1 MNQKLLRPVLTAYGR
16 ALMSQL
22 TGKMLLLSVIPFL
35 LSLLAWGAL
44 LWTGLQPMLDTMHAL
59 FADYGLFSTSGNVLA
74 TFGLGFLK
82 TVIVPLLALLM
93 LLPLMV
99 VTSLLFM
106 GVVAMPAIVRHVSQ
120 RQFPQLD
127 KKQGGSFIGSLVV
140 NLSGFLIFVPLW
152 LFSLPLYAIAPVA
165 IIAQAALWGWLTQRV
180 MSYDALSEHASEE
193 ERTTIIKTHKR
204 QLMLI
209 GIFSGAAGAVP
220 GIVWIG
226 GTIVAVF
233 LFPFLAALS
242 LWLYVVIFIFTGLWF
257 QYYCLQALSEL
268 RAGRARDD
276 IVQVAS

>member
-1 MNQKLLRPVLTAYGR
+1 MNQNLLRPVLTAYGR
-16 ALMSQL
+16 ALLSQL

-35 LSLLAWGAL
+35 LSLLLWGAL

-59 FADYGLFSTSGNVLA
+59 FADYGLFSTSGNVLS

-120 RQFPQLD
+120 RQFPQLE
-127 KKQGGSFIGSLVV
+127 KKHGGSFIGSLVV
-140 NLSGFLIFVPLW
+140 NLTGFLIFVPLW
-152 LFSLPLYAIAPVA
+152 LFSLPLYALAPVA
-165 IIAQAALWGWLTQRV
+165 IIAQAVLWGWLTQRV

-193 ERTTIIKTHKR
+193 ERSAIIARHKR

-209 GIFSGAAGAVP
+209 GIFSGAAGALP

-242 LWLYVVIFIFTGLWF
+242 IWLYVVIFIFTGLWF
-257 QYYCLQALSEL
+257 QYFCLQALSDL
-268 RAGRARDD
+268 RAERAAGGA
-276 IVQVAS
+276 VQAAS

>member
-1 MNQKLLRPVLTAYGR
+1 MNQNLLRPVLTAYGR
-16 ALMSQL
+16 ALLSQL

-35 LSLLAWGAL
+35 LSLLLWGAL

-59 FADYGLFSTSGNVLA
+59 FADYGLFSTSGNVLS

-99 VTSLLFM
+99 VTALLFM

-120 RQFPQLD
+120 RQFPQLE
-127 KKQGGSFIGSLVV
+127 KKHGGSFAGSLAV
-140 NLSGFLIFVPLW
+140 NLTGFLIFVPLW
-152 LFSLPLYAIAPVA
+152 LFSLPLYALAPVA
-165 IIAQAALWGWLTQRV
+165 IIAQAVLWGWLTQRV

-193 ERTTIIKTHKR
+193 ERATLIARHKR

-209 GIFSGAAGAVP
+209 GIFSGAAGALP

-242 LWLYVVIFIFTGLWF
+242 IWLYVVIFIFTGLWF
-257 QYYCLQALSEL
+257 QYYCLQALSDL
-268 RAGRARDD
+268 RAERAAGGA
-276 IVQVAS
+276 VQAVS